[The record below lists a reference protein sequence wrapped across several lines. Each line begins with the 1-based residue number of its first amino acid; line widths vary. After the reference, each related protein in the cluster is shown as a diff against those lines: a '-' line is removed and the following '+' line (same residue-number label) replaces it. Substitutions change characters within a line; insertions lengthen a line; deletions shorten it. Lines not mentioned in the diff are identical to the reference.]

1 MATKQKY
8 KSTADV
14 LKTILAD
21 SASEDDDSRELS
33 SETEFSQS
41 QSSADSSDGD
51 EDLSNGESS
60 VSAARK
66 RKLARPAGSVSA
78 VDGGWTDNT
87 PQDTVDTLVFTDN
100 SGCLTPLQS
109 EEPLEF
115 FEQFV
120 ITQFVSDCVT
130 ETNRYA
136 SQMSSSA
143 ELSHFS
149 RMRSWAETKVFELF
163 LYFGLLVLMGIDRR
177 PKLSMYWS
185 REFFVNTPAFP
196 ALMSRDRFLLI
207 RRFLDFVDNSG
218 YQRGVSGKLFKIK
231 PVLEYIQSKIE
242 SLFHP
247 GKFFAVDESLLLWK
261 GRLSWKQYIPKK
273 RSRFGIKSFE
283 LCDCSTSYLWNFIIY
298 SGRETDLDADNVHS
312 QGTKVVMKLAN
323 DLLGVGR
330 CCVTDNFYSSPE
342 LFGLLQDGNT
352 DAFGTCR
359 TNRKGMSSVLSH
371 AKLKKGDVV
380 TKRKGRFLAVRW
392 KDKRDVC
399 MLSTYH
405 QGIMADSGKKDKE
418 GNSIQKPDVVLEY
431 NNVMGA
437 VDKVDQMLE
446 PYAVQ
451 RKGLK
456 WYLKLFEHLLDVA
469 VFNSFVLYKQCNVNS
484 KLAFLDYKMLLVD
497 NIVTKYYFG
506 GTASARGLLADCPL
520 RLTGRHFPSHIPA
533 SGKKSQPTRKCKVCS
548 SAKMRHETR
557 YMCLDC
563 GSVPLCVDPCFRL
576 YHSVKFYDVARSS
589 GTDPDSSE

>member
-1 MATKQKY
+1 MTYFCHYVTFCHVVNTLDEALGII
-8 KSTADV
+8 V
-14 LKTILAD
+14 
-21 SASEDDDSRELS
+21 SR
-33 SETEFSQS
+33 S

-87 PQDTVDTLVFTDN
+87 PQDTVDPLVFTGN
-100 SGCLTPLQS
+100 SGSSALLQS

-120 ITQFVSDCVT
+120 TTQFVSDCVT

-143 ELSHFS
+143 ELSPFS
-149 RMRSWAETKVFELF
+149 RMRNWAETTVFELF

-177 PKLSMYWS
+177 PKFSMYWS
-185 REFFVNTPAFP
+185 REFLVNTPAFS

-207 RRFLDFVDNSG
+207 RRFLHFVDNSG
-218 YQRGVSGKLFKIK
+218 YQRGVSGELFKIK
-231 PVLEYIQSKIE
+231 PVLEYFQSKFQ

-330 CCVTDNFYSSPE
+330 CCVTDNFCSSPE

>member
-1 MATKQKY
+1 MASKQKY

-21 SASEDDDSRELS
+21 SASEDDDSTELS

-87 PQDTVDTLVFTDN
+87 PQDTVDPLVFTGN
-100 SGCLTPLQS
+100 SGSSAPLQS

-120 ITQFVSDCVT
+120 TTQFVSDCVT

-143 ELSHFS
+143 ELSPFS
-149 RMRSWAETKVFELF
+149 RMRNWAETTVFELF

-177 PKLSMYWS
+177 PKFSMYWS
-185 REFFVNTPAFP
+185 REFLVNTPAFS

-207 RRFLDFVDNSG
+207 RRFLHFVDNSG

-231 PVLEYIQSKIE
+231 PVLEYFQSKFQ

>member
-1 MATKQKY
+1 MASKQKY

-21 SASEDDDSRELS
+21 SASEDDDSTELS

-66 RKLARPAGSVSA
+66 RKVARPAGSVSA

-87 PQDTVDTLVFTDN
+87 PQDTVDPLVFTGN
-100 SGCLTPLQS
+100 SGSSALLQS

-120 ITQFVSDCVT
+120 TTQFVSDCVT

-143 ELSHFS
+143 ELSPFS
-149 RMRSWAETKVFELF
+149 RMRNWAETTVFELF

-177 PKLSMYWS
+177 PKFSMYWS
-185 REFFVNTPAFP
+185 REFLVNTPAFS

-207 RRFLDFVDNSG
+207 RRFLHFVDNSG

-231 PVLEYIQSKIE
+231 PVLEYFQSKFQ

-298 SGRETDLDADNVHS
+298 SGRETDLDADNIHS

-557 YMCLDC
+557 YMC
-563 GSVPLCVDPCFRL
+563 
-576 YHSVKFYDVARSS
+576 
-589 GTDPDSSE
+589 

>member
-1 MATKQKY
+1 MASKQKY

-21 SASEDDDSRELS
+21 SASEDDDSTELS

-66 RKLARPAGSVSA
+66 RKVARPAGSVSA

-87 PQDTVDTLVFTDN
+87 PQDTVDPLVFTGN
-100 SGCLTPLQS
+100 SGSSAPLQS

-120 ITQFVSDCVT
+120 TTQFVSDCVT

-143 ELSHFS
+143 ELSPFS
-149 RMRSWAETKVFELF
+149 RMRNWAETTVFELF

-177 PKLSMYWS
+177 PKFSMYWS
-185 REFFVNTPAFP
+185 REFLVNTPAFS

-207 RRFLDFVDNSG
+207 RRFLHFVDNSG

-231 PVLEYIQSKIE
+231 PVLEYFQSKFQ

>member
-1 MATKQKY
+1 MRVCFCGRVDFLGNNTY
-8 KSTADV
+8 
-14 LKTILAD
+14 LKKDRDL
-21 SASEDDDSRELS
+21 ELN
-33 SETEFSQS
+33 
-41 QSSADSSDGD
+41 
-51 EDLSNGESS
+51 LLN
-60 VSAARK
+60 
-66 RKLARPAGSVSA
+66 
-78 VDGGWTDNT
+78 
-87 PQDTVDTLVFTDN
+87 
-100 SGCLTPLQS
+100 
-109 EEPLEF
+109 
-115 FEQFV
+115 
-120 ITQFVSDCVT
+120 CVT
-130 ETNRYA
+130 VV
-136 SQMSSSA
+136 Q
-143 ELSHFS
+143 
-149 RMRSWAETKVFELF
+149 VIC
-163 LYFGLLVLMGIDRR
+163 GI
-177 PKLSMYWS
+177 
-185 REFFVNTPAFP
+185 
-196 ALMSRDRFLLI
+196 
-207 RRFLDFVDNSG
+207 
-218 YQRGVSGKLFKIK
+218 
-231 PVLEYIQSKIE
+231 
-242 SLFHP
+242 
-247 GKFFAVDESLLLWK
+247 
-261 GRLSWKQYIPKK
+261 
-273 RSRFGIKSFE
+273 
-283 LCDCSTSYLWNFIIY
+283 FIIY

>member
-1 MATKQKY
+1 MASKQKY

-14 LKTILAD
+14 LKTIVAD
-21 SASEDDDSRELS
+21 SASEDDDSTELS

-66 RKLARPAGSVSA
+66 RKVARPAGSVSA

-87 PQDTVDTLVFTDN
+87 PQDTVDPLVFTGN
-100 SGCLTPLQS
+100 SGSSAPLQS

-120 ITQFVSDCVT
+120 TTQFVSDCVT

-143 ELSHFS
+143 ELSPFS
-149 RMRSWAETKVFELF
+149 RMRNWAETTVFELF

-177 PKLSMYWS
+177 PKFSMYWS
-185 REFFVNTPAFP
+185 REFLVNTPAFS

-207 RRFLDFVDNSG
+207 RRFLHFVDNSG

-231 PVLEYIQSKIE
+231 PVLEYFQSKFQ

-557 YMCLDC
+557 YMC
-563 GSVPLCVDPCFRL
+563 
-576 YHSVKFYDVARSS
+576 
-589 GTDPDSSE
+589 

>member
-1 MATKQKY
+1 
-8 KSTADV
+8 
-14 LKTILAD
+14 
-21 SASEDDDSRELS
+21 
-33 SETEFSQS
+33 
-41 QSSADSSDGD
+41 
-51 EDLSNGESS
+51 
-60 VSAARK
+60 
-66 RKLARPAGSVSA
+66 
-78 VDGGWTDNT
+78 
-87 PQDTVDTLVFTDN
+87 
-100 SGCLTPLQS
+100 
-109 EEPLEF
+109 
-115 FEQFV
+115 
-120 ITQFVSDCVT
+120 
-130 ETNRYA
+130 
-136 SQMSSSA
+136 MSSSA
-143 ELSHFS
+143 ELSPFS
-149 RMRSWAETKVFELF
+149 RMRNWAETTVFELF

-177 PKLSMYWS
+177 PKFNMYWS
-185 REFFVNTPAFP
+185 REFLVNTPAFS

-207 RRFLDFVDNSG
+207 RRFLHFVDNSG

-231 PVLEYIQSKIE
+231 PVLEYFQSKFQ

-330 CCVTDNFYSSPE
+330 CVTDNFCSSPE

-589 GTDPDSSE
+589 GTYPDSSE

>member
-1 MATKQKY
+1 MASKQKY
-8 KSTADV
+8 KSTTDV

-21 SASEDDDSRELS
+21 SASEDDDSTELS

-87 PQDTVDTLVFTDN
+87 PQDTVDPLVFTGN
-100 SGCLTPLQS
+100 SGSSTPLQS

-120 ITQFVSDCVT
+120 TTQFVSDCVT

-143 ELSHFS
+143 ELSPFS
-149 RMRSWAETKVFELF
+149 RMRNWAETTVFELF

-185 REFFVNTPAFP
+185 REFLVNTPAFS

-207 RRFLDFVDNSG
+207 RRFLHFVDNSG

-231 PVLEYIQSKIE
+231 PVLEYFQSKFQ

>member
-1 MATKQKY
+1 M
-8 KSTADV
+8 
-14 LKTILAD
+14 
-21 SASEDDDSRELS
+21 
-33 SETEFSQS
+33 
-41 QSSADSSDGD
+41 
-51 EDLSNGESS
+51 
-60 VSAARK
+60 
-66 RKLARPAGSVSA
+66 
-78 VDGGWTDNT
+78 
-87 PQDTVDTLVFTDN
+87 TVV
-100 SGCLTPLQS
+100 Q
-109 EEPLEF
+109 
-115 FEQFV
+115 V
-120 ITQFVSDCVT
+120 IC
-130 ETNRYA
+130 
-136 SQMSSSA
+136 
-143 ELSHFS
+143 
-149 RMRSWAETKVFELF
+149 
-163 LYFGLLVLMGIDRR
+163 GI
-177 PKLSMYWS
+177 
-185 REFFVNTPAFP
+185 
-196 ALMSRDRFLLI
+196 
-207 RRFLDFVDNSG
+207 
-218 YQRGVSGKLFKIK
+218 
-231 PVLEYIQSKIE
+231 
-242 SLFHP
+242 
-247 GKFFAVDESLLLWK
+247 
-261 GRLSWKQYIPKK
+261 
-273 RSRFGIKSFE
+273 
-283 LCDCSTSYLWNFIIY
+283 FIIY
-298 SGRETDLDADNVHS
+298 SGRETDLDADNVHI

-506 GTASARGLLADCPL
+506 GTASAHGLLADCPL

>member
-1 MATKQKY
+1 MASKQKY

-21 SASEDDDSRELS
+21 SASEDDDSTELS
-33 SETEFSQS
+33 PETEFSQS

-66 RKLARPAGSVSA
+66 RKVARPAGSVSA

-87 PQDTVDTLVFTDN
+87 PQDTVDPLVFTGN
-100 SGCLTPLQS
+100 SGSSAPLQS

-120 ITQFVSDCVT
+120 TTQFVSDCVT

-143 ELSHFS
+143 ELSPFS
-149 RMRSWAETKVFELF
+149 RMRNWAETTVFELF

-177 PKLSMYWS
+177 PKFSMYWS
-185 REFFVNTPAFP
+185 REFLVNTPAFS

-207 RRFLDFVDNSG
+207 RRFLHFVDNSG

-231 PVLEYIQSKIE
+231 PVLEYFQSKFQ